1 MTEAEPGEPRIPGGP
16 VARMLNLLLHPAET
30 WEVLADE
37 PATIEGLY
45 RHWVLPLAA
54 LPAAATAVGLI
65 SFHGFVLFGTRYQP
79 SFLSIIG
86 GGLAEYVL
94 ILIATY
100 LMAVI
105 VDVASPRFGGDRGLT
120 QAFKL
125 VAYSGTSAWVFGLF
139 ALLPMAGEL
148 IAFLGCLYSLYLLY
162 LGLPRVMR
170 SNPDS
175 TLTYFGL
182 ILAISVLMFA
192 VINTVSHNVSD
203 VGGPVR
209 IY

>member
-1 MTEAEPGEPRIPGGP
+1 VGGP
-16 VARMLNLLLHPAET
+16 VGRVLSLLLHPADT
-30 WEVLADE
+30 WEIIAEE

-45 RHWVLPLAA
+45 RSWVLPLAA
-54 LPAAATAVGLI
+54 LPAAATAIGLL

-86 GGLAEYVL
+86 GAAAEYVL

-105 VDVASPRFGGDRGLT
+105 IDVAAPQFTGERSLI

-125 VAYSGTSAWVFGLF
+125 TAYSGTSAWVFGLF

-148 IAFLGCLYSLYLLY
+148 IAFLGSLYSLYILY
-162 LGLPRVMR
+162 QGLPRLMR
-170 SNPDS
+170 CDRDS
-175 TLTYFGL
+175 TLSYFGL
-182 ILAISVLMFA
+182 VLAVSVVMFA
-192 VINTVSHNVSD
+192 TINMAAHNVSD